1 MLKNMIPKTI
11 HYCWFGKGPKSNL
24 ILYCIDT
31 WKNYLSEY
39 DFVEWNEETFDVNSH
54 SYTKTA
60 YAAGMYAFVSDYV
73 RAYALH
79 KHGGIYLDTD
89 VEIKATLNPFL
100 SHQAF
105 SGFEG
110 PNFPFTAVWGSVMG
124 HRWPD
129 AVLKSYENAQFDIND
144 WTTNTRAVSD
154 LVTLEFGINRAN
166 DEFQLGSHGVAI
178 YPSSTFCLDLP
189 MNVATHHFGGSWLE
203 IERRNHFKYQINR
216 KWRTTNLASYLRSD
230 DIGEGVA
237 DLILILGIRKVVR
250 ALLLV
255 FVRKV
260 IKAFIPIFLRKAIK
274 QSFLKSKQ
282 V

>member
-1 MLKNMIPKTI
+1 MLNIMIPKTI
-11 HYCWFGKGPKSNL
+11 HYCWFGKGPKSKL

-39 DFVEWNEETFDVNSH
+39 KFVEWNEESFDVNSH
-54 SYTKTA
+54 PYTKTA
-60 YAAGMYAFVSDYV
+60 YAAGKYAFVSDYV
-73 RAYALH
+73 RAYVLH

-154 LVTLEFGINRAN
+154 LVSLEFGINRSN

-216 KWRTTNLASYLRSD
+216 KWRTTNLAGYLRSD

-237 DLILILGIRKVVR
+237 DFILILGVRKVFS

-255 FVRKV
+255 LFRKV

-274 QSFLKSKQ
+274 RSFLRRSQ
-282 V
+282 A